1 MNNKFTSVEQHKGKG
16 HHMYKFRL
24 KYEAPFG
31 DIKRIAG
38 APTGEWRHQRPV
50 LVEEKCIKCG
60 LCLLACPAGTI
71 ELNGEDLKFD
81 MEYCKGCGT
90 CAQICTSKAI
100 NMTEEGGK

>member
-1 MNNKFTSVEQHKGKG
+1 MNTSEVTRLSYENKDVILIGTAHVSRQS
-16 HHMYKFRL
+16 
-24 KYEAPFG
+24 A
-31 DIKRIAG
+31 D
-38 APTGEWRHQRPV
+38 
-50 LVEEKCIKCG
+50 LVKQTIEEEKCIKCG

>member
-1 MNNKFTSVEQHKGKG
+1 
-16 HHMYKFRL
+16 MYKFRL

-50 LVEEKCIKCG
+50 LEEEKCIQCG

-71 ELNGEDLKFD
+71 ELNDEHLSFD

-90 CAQICTSKAI
+90 CARTCTSKAI
-100 NMTEEGGK
+100 DMIEEGGK